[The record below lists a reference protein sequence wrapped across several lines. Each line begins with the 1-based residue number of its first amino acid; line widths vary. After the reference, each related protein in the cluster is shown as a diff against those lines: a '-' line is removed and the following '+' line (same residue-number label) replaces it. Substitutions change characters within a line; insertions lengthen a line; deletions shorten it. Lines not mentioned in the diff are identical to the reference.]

1 VRVIRTDEESV
12 IANLTCRVL
21 DMKKGVTT

>member
-12 IANLTCRVL
+12 IANLTARCV
-21 DMKKGVTT
+21 GISTEE